1 MAIWIEEDA
10 KVLVQGITG
19 KQGMFHAGKMVEYGT
34 NLVGGVTP
42 GKGGQE
48 VLGLPVFN
56 SMIEA
61 ISETDADATV
71 IYVPPPFAGEAII
84 EAANAFETVK
94 GEGVIVCITEGI
106 PTLDMVKAAAYVAN
120 RKNVRLI
127 GPNCPGII
135 TPGETGGAK
144 LGIMPGH
151 IHAKGRIGIVSK
163 SGTLTYEAVAQT
175 MSIDEG
181 QSTCIGIGGD
191 PVNGTGF
198 IECLEAFE
206 NDPDTAAVVMIGEI
220 GGTAEE
226 EAAAWSKN
234 NFSKPLVG
242 FVAGATAPPGKRMGH
257 AGAIISGGKGTAEEK
272 FSAFEAAGIHIAR
285 DPSKIGEALVSAL
298 VEAGLRES

>member
-1 MAIWIEEDA
+1 EEDA

-19 KQGMFHAGKMVEYGT
+19 KQGMFHASKMVEYGT

-48 VLGLPVFN
+48 VLGVPVYD
-56 SMIEA
+56 SMKDA
-61 ISETDADATV
+61 VSSTDADATV
-71 IYVPPPFAGEAII
+71 IYVPPPFAGEAIM
-84 EAANAFETVK
+84 EAAEAFQSVK
-94 GEGVIVCITEGI
+94 GGGVVVCITEGI
-106 PTLDMVKAAAYVAN
+106 PTLDMVKAAAYVKN
-120 RKNVRLI
+120 RTNVRLI

-175 MSIDEG
+175 MSIGEG

-206 NDPDTAAVVMIGEI
+206 NDPQTEAIVMIGEI
-220 GGTAEE
+220 GGNAEQD
-226 EAAAWSKN
+226 AAAWAKEN
-234 NFSKPLVG
+234 CTKPIVG

-272 FSAFEAAGIHIAR
+272 FAAFEAAGIACAK
-285 DPSKIGEALVSAL
+285 DPSELGAVLLASLKA
-298 VEAGLRES
+298 AGLR